1 MEQKQE
7 YKGLEIEIID
17 YEYEDV
23 ITVST
28 LTPEYPARTT
38 SSWF

>member
-1 MEQKQE
+1 MEQKEE

-28 LTPEYPARTT
+28 GMPEYPANTQR
-38 SSWF
+38 SWL